1 MDPRDGL
8 VTRLGGVR
16 CTACDT
22 LLPSGGIRSVARR
35 DDLAFVELRCPAC
48 NTRTIGL
55 LTVADDA
62 APVQLD
68 LSRYGE
74 FDATDEVR
82 LGAGR
87 PLGGADVLAMRSF
100 LAAWNGDLR
109 SLLGSGGSPDGT
121 GPRR

>member
-1 MDPRDGL
+1 MDPRDSL

-16 CTACDT
+16 CTACDSI
-22 LLPSGGIRSVARR
+22 LPADGIRSLARR
-35 DDLAFVELRCPAC
+35 DDLAFVELRCSAC
-48 NTRTIGL
+48 NTRTIGV
-55 LTVADDA
+55 LTVSGEA
-62 APVQLD
+62 APVELD

-74 FDATDEVR
+74 FDATDEAR

-87 PLGGADVLAMRSF
+87 ALGGEDVLAMRAF
-100 LAAWNGDLR
+100 LSAWTGDFR